1 MGEADERA
9 ATAAPAAGMCGRFV
23 VMAQSPH
30 HRVIEAG
37 TRMAD
42 PQQGSPV
49 IARGRP
55 WRFNLPQPPGGTT

>member
-23 VMAQSPH
+23 VMAQSPR
-30 HRVIEAG
+30 HRAAEAG
-37 TRMAD
+37 REVAD

-49 IARGRP
+49 ITRDTAVA
-55 WRFNLPQPPGGTT
+55 LQPPAVS